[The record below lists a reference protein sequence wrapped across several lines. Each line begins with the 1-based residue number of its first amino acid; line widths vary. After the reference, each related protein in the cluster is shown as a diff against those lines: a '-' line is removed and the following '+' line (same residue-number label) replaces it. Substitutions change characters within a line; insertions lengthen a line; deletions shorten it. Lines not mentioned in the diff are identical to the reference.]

1 MNQKVSIRENDP
13 CILVVGPPWPSPG
26 QHHTELFYG
35 HHRTEFYGRWLL
47 AAAKADEVWKKVK
60 GEPHYEEQL
69 ERVPN
74 NYLPAFGATA
84 LWLVSQLANNSFS
97 AIVSVNGREEEMRG
111 WFLTMRHMDF
121 FCFPD
126 KRYKMILPH
135 RLSMANVKNAV
146 LAGVVRMN
154 DSKLCLRPEYSSPT
168 LTYAEAKAWQTRL
181 GEMGEKRLH

>member
-1 MNQKVSIRENDP
+1 MNQKVSIHENDP
-13 CILVVGPPWPSPG
+13 CIVVVGPPWPSPG
-26 QHHTELFYG
+26 HHHTELFCG

-121 FCFPD
+121 FSCSLFD
-126 KRYKMILPH
+126 KRYKMLLPH
-135 RLSMANVKNAV
+135 RLSMANIKNAV

-154 DSKLCLRPEYSSPT
+154 DSKLCLRPEYSSCLLYTSPSP
-168 LTYAEAKAWQTRL
+168 RD
-181 GEMGEKRLH
+181 